1 MAAPPAS
8 DHSTSST
15 RRTRRSP
22 REHADRLFQGVDT
35 LLRETTG
42 GVRPRDL
49 ARLFDQEAPDAYSVL
64 TRDHGLGP
72 EPKEPLRRAL
82 YRARLVL
89 AGFSR
94 RLSPAR
100 RVLFLASLFSAFL
113 GLLDFGFALDLRGRL
128 VFDSSPLWFVF
139 SIAGLVLL
147 LGLELV
153 EQVRVRDELEV
164 ARALQREL
172 LPHTTPLLPGYRI
185 RHAYRTA
192 NEVGGDYYD
201 FAVLEDGR
209 VALVVGDASGHG
221 MAAGLLMAIANSAL
235 NLALDL
241 DPSPRAV
248 LDLLNRSL
256 VRIGGRQAFMSLFY
270 GLLDPSTGRLDW
282 ATAGH
287 PFPLLRRAADG
298 RVEEI
303 GAGGLPL
310 GLRSDL
316 DVPFGSTQLHN
327 GDLLVLYSDG
337 LPEAL
342 DRAEQAFGY
351 ERLRLLVEQN
361 NTPETAHEAIL
372 GAFDRHL
379 AGAALRDDFSLVV
392 VGRMTPPP
400 LPQLPRIPPPPPPAP
415 TR

>member
-1 MAAPPAS
+1 MASPPPAHDAAS
-8 DHSTSST
+8 D
-15 RRTRRSP
+15 RRRLRRP
-22 REHADRLFQGVDT
+22 RERAHRLFHGVDS

-49 ARLFDQEAPDAYSVL
+49 ARLFDQEAADAYSVL

-72 EPKEPLRRAL
+72 EPQEPLRRAL

-100 RVLFLASLFSAFL
+100 RLLFLGCLLAALL

-128 VFDSSPLWFVF
+128 VFDSSPLWFVL
-139 SIAGLVLL
+139 SVAGLVFL

-172 LPHTTPLLPGYRI
+172 LPRTTPLLPGYRI

-201 FAVLEDGR
+201 FELLEDGR
-209 VALVVGDASGHG
+209 VALVAGDASGHG

-235 NLALDL
+235 KLALDL
-241 DPSPRAV
+241 DPTPRAV
-248 LDLLNRSL
+248 LEVLNRSL
-256 VRIGGRQAFMSLFY
+256 FRVGGRQAFMSLFY
-270 GLLDPSTGRLDW
+270 GLLEPSTGRLDW
-282 ATAGH
+282 AIAGH
-287 PFPLLRRAADG
+287 PFPLLRRGAGGA
-298 RVEEI
+298 VEEI

-310 GLRSDL
+310 GLRRDL
-316 DVPFGSTQLHN
+316 EVPCGSTELRD
-327 GDLLVLYSDG
+327 GDVLVLYSDG

-342 DRAEQAFGY
+342 DRAEEAFGY
-351 ERLRLLVEQN
+351 ARLRQLVEGHD
-361 NTPETAHEAIL
+361 TPETTHEAIL

-379 AGAALRDDFSLVV
+379 AGAPLRDDFSLVV

-400 LPQLPRIPPPPPPAP
+400 PLPRLPTPPPLP
-415 TR
+415 RSR

>member
-1 MAAPPAS
+1 MAAPSPS
-8 DHSTSST
+8 PGSS
-15 RRTRRSP
+15 RRGDRKGARRE
-22 REHADRLFQGVDT
+22 RADRLFRGVDT

-49 ARLFDQEAPDAYSVL
+49 ARLFDQEAADAYSVL

-72 EPKEPLRRAL
+72 EPEEPLRRVL

-100 RVLFLASLFSAFL
+100 RVLFLACLFAAFL

-128 VFDSSPLWFVF
+128 VFDSSPLWFVV

-172 LPHTTPLLPGYRI
+172 LPHSTPLLPGYRI

-201 FAVLEDGR
+201 FALLQDGR

-235 NLALDL
+235 KLALDL
-241 DPSPRAV
+241 DPTPRAV
-248 LDLLNRSL
+248 LDVLNKSLL
-256 VRIGGRQAFMSLFY
+256 RIGGRQAFMSLFY
-270 GLLDPSTGRLDW
+270 GLLDPASGRLHW
-282 ATAGH
+282 AIAGH
-287 PFPLLRRAADG
+287 PFPLLRRAAG
-298 RVEEI
+298 NVEEV

-310 GLRSDL
+310 GLRRDL
-316 DVPFGSTQLHN
+316 EVPCGSTELFD

-351 ERLRLLVEQN
+351 VRLRQLVEAN

-379 AGAALRDDFSLVV
+379 AGAPLRDDFSLVV
-392 VGRMTPPP
+392 VGRMLPPP
-400 LPQLPRIPPPPPPAP
+400 LPKLPSIPPPPPPAHS
-415 TR
+415 R